1 MENSKNYEITPIGVT
16 NWRNQNIPF
25 GIKDRDRLGHIY
37 VLGKTGVGK
46 STLLKSMALS
56 DIQMGKG
63 CCIID
68 PHGDVAEH
76 LLSRIPESRSKD
88 VLYLDLSD
96 NKHIHSFNP
105 LYAVHPEYHSLVTSN
120 LISTFKKI
128 WKDSWGP
135 RLEYF
140 LRYCLITLLKY
151 PYATLLDIQPL
162 LTDKDFR
169 FKVLEY
175 IEDESIHSFWKKEF
189 AKYSPTLLAEIISPI
204 LNKMGLFA
212 VSEPLKKMFGQQ
224 VSSFRISKI
233 LEQEKILIVNLSKGK
248 IGEDISSIVGSIL
261 VSSIQLAASYRAKLA
276 ENSRKPFYLYID
288 EAHSFISL
296 SIADILSESRKYG
309 LSLFLAHQ
317 YLDQLQEE
325 IKSSIFG
332 NVGTIICFRIGT
344 TDAELLAREF
354 YPTFSQEDFV
364 NLKRFNFYLRL
375 LIDGVSSKP
384 FSAVLTPGMI
394 L

>member
-1 MENSKNYEITPIGVT
+1 MGNTDNYEITPIGVT

-56 DIQMGKG
+56 DIQRGKG
-63 CCIID
+63 CCVID
-68 PHGDVAEH
+68 PHGDVAEY
-76 LLSRIPESRSKD
+76 LLSNVPESRKND
-88 VLYLDLSD
+88 VLYLDLSEL
-96 NKHIHSFNP
+96 KHIHSFNP
-105 LYAVHPEYHSLVTSN
+105 LYAVHPEYHSLVASN

-128 WKDSWGP
+128 WKESWGP

-140 LRYCLITLLKY
+140 LRYSLITLLKY

-162 LTDKDFR
+162 LTDKEFR

-189 AKYSPTLLAEIISPI
+189 SKYSPNLLAEIISPI
-204 LNKMGLFA
+204 LNKMGLFSA
-212 VSEPLKKMFGQQ
+212 SEPLKKMFGQQ
-224 VSSFRISKI
+224 VSSFRVSRIM
-233 LEQEKILIVNLSKGK
+233 EQEAILIVNLSKGK

-261 VSSIQLAASYRAKLA
+261 VSSIQLAASYRAKQK
-276 ENSRKPFYLYID
+276 ESSRKPFYLYID

-317 YLDQLQEE
+317 YLDQLQDE
-325 IKSSIFG
+325 IKSAIFG

-344 TDAELLAREF
+344 TDAELLSREF
-354 YPTFSQEDFV
+354 FPTFSQEDFV
-364 NLKRFNFYLRL
+364 NLKRFNFYLKL

-384 FSAVLTPGMI
+384 FSAEIRVYKY
-394 L
+394 